1 MLGTNSKQ
9 TVTDF
14 TSGSPLAAL
23 LDGKGLELA
32 AWYADPLPLGEARLL
47 HEMAGRMR
55 PACLRRGESCFRLEV
70 LQLVC
75 RYWLEMDDAGLVYRQ
90 LASLARCDAEHA
102 LLELVY
108 GQLLISRK
116 LPAARRHLE
125 CGFSLGARWLNSADY
140 FALVRRHEQLGWLP
154 LMETPAR
161 PAPLRILLNEAAVI
175 AQLAGSHRSTSVRSH
190 YDTVG

>member
-1 MLGTNSKQ
+1 MLGTKAKQ

-14 TSGSPLAAL
+14 AGRGPWAML
-23 LDGKGLELA
+23 LDGTGLELA
-32 AWYADPLPLGEARLL
+32 AWYADPLPLREVRML
-47 HEMAGRMR
+47 HELAVRMR
-55 PACLRRGESCFRLEV
+55 QACLRRGESCFRLEV

-75 RYWLEMDDAGLVYRQ
+75 RYWLEMNAGLAYRQ

-116 LPAARRHLE
+116 LQAASWHLE
-125 CGFSLGARWLNSADY
+125 YGFSLGARRLDSADY
-140 FALVRRHEQLGWLP
+140 FTLVRRHERLGWLQ
-154 LMETPAR
+154 LTETPAQ
-161 PAPLRILLNEAAVI
+161 PAPLQTLLNEAAVI
-175 AQLAGSHRSTSVRSH
+175 AQLSGSHRSAPVRAH